1 MNNVKI
7 MNSTEPRGL
16 LQKAVQQKTPAIV
29 SYAGSG
35 KMHISKVTLENLGA
49 EILEAE
55 ISPRKDPHPMN
66 IRIGQK
72 MAMSIKYGYGKIL
85 FDTFIVNLM
94 PSNSGD
100 SGGRLILS
108 IPKKIQIIE
117 RRNYYRV
124 QVPQNLSVSVKLSH
138 RKTVNHRNST
148 NSTHFWLAQLVDIS
162 AGGLQLVIDTK
173 LKQTFKAGQFLTI
186 EFCPLPYEQPLRLNT
201 QIRNILPTA
210 NNDHLCMGLQT
221 VSLEMSEEGREKLVR
236 ICNIVEQYN
245 QMNLNNSKEHL
256 SSTASI

>member
-1 MNNVKI
+1 MSAVKI
-7 MNSTEPRGL
+7 MNNVEPREL
-16 LQKAVQQKTPAIV
+16 LQKAVQQKTQAIV

-85 FDTFIVNLM
+85 FDTFIINLM
-94 PSNSGD
+94 PSENGD

-108 IPKKIQIIE
+108 IPRKIQIIE

-138 RKTVNHRNST
+138 RKTVNHRYPANSD
-148 NSTHFWLAQLVDIS
+148 HFWLAQLIDIS
-162 AGGLQLVIDTK
+162 AGGLQLAIDTE
-173 LKQTFKAGQFLTI
+173 LKEAFKAGQFLDI
-186 EFCPLPYEQPLRLNT
+186 EFCPLPYEQPLTLNT

-210 NNDHLCMGLQT
+210 DNDHLCMGLQT
-221 VSLEMSEEGREKLVR
+221 VSLEMSDEGREKLVR

-245 QMNLNNSKEHL
+245 QMNSNNGKEHHD
-256 SSTASI
+256 SAVGF